1 MTGTELVLCVVVPD
15 LCIAVFV
22 GGRARGA
29 LPLRHVQW
37 HDAVQ
42 PAVRTQTAA
51 RRQPAAPLR
60 VLAALGG
67 HLMGLL
73 IPKSWTDAAGI
84 PELAHHA
91 LCVTLGTIAEG

>member
-22 GGRARGA
+22 GG
-29 LPLRHVQW
+29 HVWRYRYDTFSGTTRSNQLYG
-37 HDAVQ
+37 
-42 PAVRTQTAA
+42 
-51 RRQPAAPLR
+51 RRLLR
-60 VLAALGG
+60 VASRLLHFGSSRALGG

-84 PELAHHA
+84 PEFAHHA
-91 LCVTLGTIAEG
+91 LSLTLGTIAEG